1 MCYFRSHLQ
10 AFSSLSLWSMF
21 TRISLSVTPVGR
33 RRRSV
38 MSKTNTSDVNTECYY
53 ENRKCLYFKYYTP
66 FYEDFVD
73 LDLTSNKISIPFQRL
88 KIISIFIGKNIS
100 IGFTLFFNV
109 FSINAIRWKV
119 SQNLLTFCFLPWT
132 QKVCRQFNMCSDRQ
146 FVQKENTSSDRVF
159 WNQWPFCVF
168 PSWFLLNSNLDIS
181 NQKKIVFIE
190 ERNTIEKI
198 RKVSKMNFCVDSW
211 YYFLFYSRLQ
221 Q

>member
-168 PSWFLLNSNLDIS
+168 PSCFLLNSNLDIS

-198 RKVSKMNFCVDSW
+198 PKVSKMNFCVDSW